1 MQTIL
6 EIAEFVGLWL
16 ALAVVVALVLGK
28 WIARNAGDEPSDPH
42 EDLLGDRPDVPKPLR
57 RRPF

>member
-1 MQTIL
+1 MDTLLGIL
-6 EIAEFVGLWL
+6 AILALWL
-16 ALAVVVALVLGK
+16 VAGAVVASVLGK
-28 WIARNAGDEPSDPH
+28 AIARNAGDEPSDPH

>member
-1 MQTIL
+1 MDTLLGIL
-6 EIAEFVGLWL
+6 AILALWL
-16 ALAVVVALVLGK
+16 VAGAIVASLLGK
-28 WIARNAGDEPSDPH
+28 AIARLGDEPSDPH